1 MEKLRV
7 LFIGNSHTYYND
19 MPQIFKLLAEARQ
32 NVEVEI
38 TMQAH
43 PGVTFAW
50 HLKQESEL
58 RFALMHGNYD
68 YIVMQQAAHSPC
80 PSPEETLKDG
90 AEIIS
95 RAKSC
100 GVKPIVTIPWA
111 ERKFPEHQETMY
123 TTYNKLAKDNNILA
137 SPVGYIFERATK
149 ERPDIDLYWF
159 DGEHCSAYGSYV
171 NALCV
176 YSVIFGTSPVGLPN
190 KSFSSIS
197 GNKED
202 YAYIAGEM
210 DALRIATDGFKPAE
224 MEKPENVKMQADI
237 MVEYKK
243 YFSGI
248 WEKDK
253 IEAVLD
259 EEKCA
264 TLQKWVW
271 EAVQN
276 LK

>member
-1 MEKLRV
+1 MKKLRV
-7 LFIGNSHTYYND
+7 LFLGNSHTYYND
-19 MPQIFKLLAEARQ
+19 MPQIFKKIAEAGQ
-32 NVEVEI
+32 DVKVEVS
-38 TMQAH
+38 MQAY

-50 HLKQESEL
+50 HLKQESAL
-58 RFALMHGNYD
+58 RFALLHGNYD
-68 YIVMQQAAHSPC
+68 YVVMQQAAHSPC

-90 AEIIS
+90 ALLIEK
-95 RAKSC
+95 AKSC
-100 GVKPIVTIPWA
+100 GVTPIITIPWA

-123 TTYNKLAKDNNILA
+123 QTYTKLAKDNNILA
-137 SPVGYIFERATK
+137 SPVGYIFERTTTQ
-149 ERPDIDLYWF
+149 RPDIDLYWF
-159 DGEHCSAYGSYV
+159 DGEHCSPYGSYV

-176 YSVIFGTSPVGLPN
+176 YATIFNVSPEGLPN
-190 KSFSSIS
+190 KSFSSIK

-210 DALRIATDGFKPAE
+210 DALRTATDGFKPAE
-224 MEKPENVKMQADI
+224 MEKTENANMQAEI
-237 MVEYKK
+237 MAKYKT

-248 WEKDK
+248 WEK
-253 IEAVLD
+253 ELLEVTLD
-259 EEKCA
+259 EEKCV